1 MASPIYVVG
10 HANPDTDSIASAMGY
25 AWLLRERDGLDTV
38 AARAGATNP
47 QTAFVLKLLG
57 LDPPVLI
64 TDASPRFES
73 VMRRMDTTTPEK
85 PLREAWAIATRTGGV
100 APVLNDDGTPYGLI
114 NGRSLFAFLSKQVGT
129 RPDRH
134 KITIDDILDL
144 PCKEAVDT
152 EVPKFSS
159 STRIRDVLNKVLRV
173 EGDEFWVVD
182 ENTKRYV
189 GVCRQRDLLHPPRLQ
204 IILVDHNEETQSI
217 SSLEEAELLEILDH
231 HRLGN
236 PSTRVPIKMTVD
248 IVGSTSTLVSEQ
260 IEEAGLSA
268 PPGLA
273 GMMLAGLLSDTLIL
287 TSPTTTPRDKLAS
300 SRLERWA
307 LVPGSPLAKETR
319 QSYGQKVLRASEG
332 ISTRSPHEVVTA
344 DLKLYTAGNLKF
356 AIAQAEV
363 NNLNELDDVHIHE
376 LTSALEELRETRS
389 VDFAMLMVTDVVRGS
404 SRLLLANPPPA
415 LNDLPYEPMNDNTRM
430 AEGVVS
436 RKKQLLPVVLGLLED

>member
-10 HANPDTDSIASAMGY
+10 HANPDTDSIAAAMGY
-25 AWLLRERDGLDTV
+25 AWLLRERDGLDV
-38 AARAGATNP
+38 VPARAGATNL

-57 LDPPVLI
+57 LEAPMLI

-85 PLREAWAIATRTGGV
+85 PLREAWTIATRTGGV

-114 NGRSLFAFLSKQVGT
+114 NGRSLFEFLSRQVGN

-134 KITIDDILDL
+134 KITIDDILEL
-144 PCKEAVDT
+144 PCKEAVNT

-159 STRIRDVLNKVLRV
+159 NTRIRDVLNKVLRV

-182 ENTKRYV
+182 ENTGRYV
-189 GVCRQRDLLHPPRLQ
+189 GICRQRDLLNPPRLK
-204 IILVDHNEETQSI
+204 IILVDHNEAQQAI

-236 PSTRVPIKMTVD
+236 PSTHVPIKMTVD

-260 IEEAGLSA
+260 IEEGGLSA
-268 PPGLA
+268 PPALA
-273 GMMLAGLLSDTLIL
+273 GMMLAGLLSDTLDL
-287 TSPTTTPRDKLAS
+287 SSPTTTSRDHLAAA
-300 SRLERWA
+300 RLERWA
-307 LVPGSPLAKETR
+307 FVPGSPLEKESIK
-319 QSYGQKVLRASEG
+319 SYGQKLLHASAG
-332 ISTRSPHEVVTA
+332 ITTRTPHEIVTG
-344 DLKLYTAGNLKF
+344 DLKLYTAGMMKF

-363 NNLNELDDVHIHE
+363 SNLNELDGRIPE
-376 LTSALEELRETRS
+376 LNQALEELREVKG

-404 SRLLLANPPPA
+404 SRLLFANMPPVM
-415 LNDLPYEPMNDNTRM
+415 NDLPYKPMNDNTLM